1 MIHIAGEMAI
11 INRPY
16 RKICPGA
23 RFSKVPKTLRARK
36 AVRKSPTHLFCK
48 SGLFIC
54 CKGNKNENNFKV
66 SCLETLSFS
75 RYKENYVTRN
85 APEKFRDFRETGPW
99 IASNKMQHNVCK
111 HHDVSPHTFTHI
123 HHHCWREI
131 RSVKVTKCSPNSTP
145 PLPKYWSRK

>member
-36 AVRKSPTHLFCK
+36 AVRKSPTHLFCI

-66 SCLETLSFS
+66 SCLETLPFS

-99 IASNKMQHNVCK
+99 LQAIRCSTMYISITTCLLTLLPIFTIIAG
-111 HHDVSPHTFTHI
+111 
-123 HHHCWREI
+123 E
-131 RSVKVTKCSPNSTP
+131 
-145 PLPKYWSRK
+145 KYSQ